1 MAIETEAE
9 LQQACQRLQDVRSE
23 IEKVLVGQKEL
34 IDLLLI
40 GSLAGGHLL
49 LEGVP
54 GVAKTLAVTT
64 FAKIFRCD
72 CKRIQFTPDL
82 LPADLVGT
90 QVYHPKEG
98 SFSIKKGPIFTQIV
112 LADEINR
119 APAKV
124 QSALLEAMQ
133 EKQVSIGGETFPL
146 PSPFFVL
153 ATQNPIEQ
161 EGTYPLSEAQTDRF
175 LFKITIHYPAFSEEK
190 EILQRMGT
198 KSRIPEPSPLLDPQE
213 LLQWQG
219 LVDCVEMDTKLVDYL
234 LQLVFA
240 TRFPKKIQFKEMEG
254 LLEYGASPRA
264 SLGLQVAAKAA
275 ALLEGRSF
283 VLPQDL
289 RKVIYPVLRHRLRL
303 SYEAEA
309 ENVSADQL
317 IDRLLDFVPS
327 P

>member
-1 MAIETEAE
+1 MTIEITMQ
-9 LQQACQRLQDVRSE
+9 LQQACQRLREVRCE
-23 IEKVLVGQKEL
+23 MEKVLVGQKEL

-40 GSLAGGHLL
+40 GTLAGGHLL

-54 GVAKTLAVTT
+54 GVAKTLAANTL
-64 FAKIFRCD
+64 AKIFRCD
-72 CKRIQFTPDL
+72 FKRIQFTPDL

-133 EKQVSIGGETFPL
+133 EKQVSIGGETFFL
-146 PSPFFVL
+146 PPPFLVL

-175 LFKITIHYPAFSEEK
+175 LFKITIRYPSFSEEK
-190 EILQRMGT
+190 EILKRMGT
-198 KSRIPEPSPLLDPQE
+198 KARIPEPTALVDPQE
-213 LLQWQG
+213 LVQLQS
-219 LVDCVEMDTKLVDYL
+219 LVDCVEMDAKLVDYL

-240 TRFPKKIQFKEMEG
+240 TRFPEKIQFKELVG
-254 LLEYGASPRA
+254 LLEYGPSPRA
-264 SLGLQVAAKAA
+264 SLGLLAAAKAA
-275 ALLEGRSF
+275 ALLEGRAF

-289 RKVIYPVLRHRLRL
+289 RKVLYPVLRHRLRL

-309 ENVSADQL
+309 ENISPDQL
-317 IDRLLDFVPS
+317 IDRLIDFIPA